1 MTNRRTSLATLA
13 APGLRGVACHLLAAL
28 LLLAGGPAAW
38 GAAPRGGDGAPGLG
52 APDDHP
58 ALVSGRRPDAQV
70 GRPAE
75 APRSSAPLAALLAAA
90 AELAPPA
97 ARRASHDE
105 LPPRG
110 TRSATVSTRNTRG
123 PPSGDR

>member
-1 MTNRRTSLATLA
+1 ML
-13 APGLRGVACHLLAAL
+13 GLRGLACHVLAAL
-28 LLLAGGPAAW
+28 LVLAGGPAAW
-38 GAAPRGGDGAPGLG
+38 GAPRGADGAPGLG
-52 APDDHP
+52 APDDQP
-58 ALVSGRRPDAQV
+58 ALVSGRRADAHV
-70 GRPAE
+70 GRPA
-75 APRSSAPLAALLAAA
+75 AGPRPSVPLAALLAAA

-110 TRSATVSTRNTRG
+110 TPSATVSTRNTRG